1 MKKLKLNEDEL
12 ASLIEKIVEQR
23 LSHISEAPMDDI
35 DTEED
40 DDPFS
45 VDKFDVDNIDFEL
58 SDSDMTDLDYYK
70 GPSRKFRASIYIDG
84 LVPMTD
90 DVEYDRKLAKAIV
103 DFYRKEM
110 SNAESYIGGLG
121 FKTKDITKPFDKDF

>member
-12 ASLIEKIVEQR
+12 ASLIEKVVEER
-23 LSHISEAPMDDI
+23 LSQLSEAPMDDM
-35 DTEED
+35 DNED
-40 DDPFS
+40 EDPFA
-45 VDKFDVDNIDFEL
+45 VGKFDVDDIDFEL

-70 GPSRKFRASIYIDG
+70 GPMRKYRASIYIDG
-84 LVPMTD
+84 MVPMTD
-90 DVEYDRKLAKAIV
+90 DVEYDRKLAKAVV
-103 DFYRKEM
+103 DYFRKEM

>member
-1 MKKLKLNEDEL
+1 MKKVKLNEDEL
-12 ASLIEKIVEQR
+12 SSLIEKIVEQR
-23 LSHISEAPMDDI
+23 LSQISEAPLEDM
-35 DTEED
+35 ED

-45 VDKFDVDNIDFEL
+45 VGKFDVDNIDFEL

-70 GPSRKFRASIYIDG
+70 GPMRKFRASIYLDG
-84 LVPMTD
+84 MVPMTD

-103 DFYRKEM
+103 DYYRKEM
-110 SNAESYIGGLG
+110 SNAESYIGGIG

>member
-1 MKKLKLNEDEL
+1 MKKVKLNEDEL
-12 ASLIEKIVEQR
+12 SSLIEKIVEQR
-23 LSHISEAPMDDI
+23 LSQISEAPSDDM
-35 DTEED
+35 ED

-45 VDKFDVDNIDFEL
+45 VGKFDVDNIDFEL

-70 GPSRKFRASIYIDG
+70 GPMRKFRASIYLDG
-84 LVPMTD
+84 MVPMTD

-103 DFYRKEM
+103 DYYRKEM
-110 SNAESYIGGLG
+110 SNAESYIGGIG

>member
-23 LSHISEAPMDDI
+23 LSQIS
-35 DTEED
+35 
-40 DDPFS
+40 
-45 VDKFDVDNIDFEL
+45 VGKFDVDNIDFEL